1 MMDVIIQDELPANL
15 ALPIE
20 GIDIWQVYLPDVAL
34 CYSQLVTC
42 LSPEEQARMARFV
55 FDSDRQRF
63 GLSRSLLR
71 HLLSA
76 YLQEDPAHLQFAYA
90 AKGKPALA
98 LPGSSSSPLQF
109 NLSHSQDWAVC
120 AVSYDCPVGIDVEA
134 IRHLPQ
140 LDGLAH
146 RCLTTQERSTLPPL
160 SSSQAVSQFFTY
172 WTCKEAFLKAI
183 GEGLGFPMTQ
193 VEINLSPPSLQVLV
207 PQYPGP
213 WMLYPW
219 CPTEGYKAAVVAAG
233 SCVVQLRQFK
243 GVRGWGGEEIGT
255 MG

>member
-1 MMDVIIQDELPANL
+1 MRDVIILDELPTNRV
-15 ALPIE
+15 LPTE
-20 GIDIWQVYLPDVAL
+20 GIDIWQVYLPDITPQ
-34 CYSQLVTC
+34 YRQLTAC
-42 LSPEEQARMARFV
+42 LSSDEQARMARFV

-76 YLQEDPAHLQFAYA
+76 YLQTDPAHLQFIYA

-98 LPGSSSSPLQF
+98 LPGSPSLPLQF
-109 NLSHSQDWAVC
+109 NLSHSQDWAVY
-120 AVSYDCPVGIDVEA
+120 AVSHDCPVGIDVEA
-134 IRHLPQ
+134 IRPLPQ

-146 RCLTTQERSTLPPL
+146 RCLTAKERSTFPSL
-160 SSSQAVSQFFTY
+160 SSPQAEHQFFAY

-193 VEINLSPPSLQVLV
+193 VEISLSPPSLQVLV

-213 WMLYPW
+213 WMLHPW
-219 CPTEGYKAAVVAAG
+219 CPAEGYKAAVVAAG
-233 SCVVQLRQFK
+233 SCVVQVLQLT
-243 GVRGWGGEEIGT
+243 G
-255 MG
+255 